1 MRYKDI
7 YLNDF
12 GIFNNSKIENLNP
25 SFNIIGG
32 GNRAGKTTFL
42 KALRYIGFGI
52 PNSNYIPPAR
62 SSYSLEATL
71 SDNGDKYNLLIN
83 GYAKPKIDKI
93 NSKETDIKKIFGNI
107 DQFTYNQLFTIT
119 LKELKKIPDG
129 VNDKDKLM
137 SILMGAGLKEYT
149 LIPKLREDY
158 LSKASNIGGKYGKI
172 NVGMFK
178 SYNQAI
184 NEGLKQKNEAKL
196 QVEEYYKS
204 KNLLKETSDKIK
216 QLDQEKTTL
225 NKEKIKLDLLNS
237 NYEKID
243 ELKLLQNEVN
253 SNKFDIIKDEE
264 VKFYYDRSEDLFNKF
279 KTINDELKKS
289 KDEFKTVTGTSYC
302 KDLQESVIKNENI
315 IDKYYNQ
322 VSGINE
328 KKKNL
333 VEKNKNIKYKFNEI
347 KNDVNN
353 ISSRLSSNLNLL
365 LDVTVEIEYKNKLRQ
380 LVKDH
385 NKISGNIKLIK
396 EDLNKLTNKI
406 AAKSER
412 LFELKEK
419 LKDKNTSKKYLIF
432 IVLFTV
438 LITWLTFINYRFA
451 GLYII
456 DLILTFFY
464 FNKKK
469 IDDNKLMNYNEKKD
483 ELEELKTQVNQ
494 LEQKI
499 KEQNEK
505 KEKVALKLNE
515 IRESLYLDENIDP
528 NLLKDY
534 YEDLISLRS
543 RYNEYLDLKEEYNN
557 KKQSFISELNNIY
570 EDIEK
575 IDNDILVR
583 FDSENLY
590 ENIELLIQSINKIY
604 QIKNMVKT
612 IKSKLDSLKELRNDM
627 LDLQG
632 MELLDTTDKNMHE
645 IIGEYTDLADL
656 SKDYNDK
663 IEKINTIKNQLTN
676 LTEQMKTA
684 FDIEDKLDQND
695 IIKTFTNFF
704 NKFVSKEQLEENYLE
719 TKDELENINKKIED
733 KKRKREEIKLRMDNM
748 ASEEKIIQAE
758 KKINNARSNM
768 RPLAEKYAKNK
779 MSAYILNKFWE
790 RFLKEKKDNLLN
802 KASNIMNDIT
812 NGDYKK
818 IEPKENLTS
827 LDFKIYNNEGEVID
841 EINNLSRGTIE
852 QLYMAIRINRIMDI
866 KPALP
871 VIIDD
876 SLVNFD
882 SKHLRNIFDII
893 NNLKNRNQIFFLTCH
908 PEQIDYLEEKI
919 DDKNYYLLDKGRFNQ
934 VSKTDLITHLK

>member
-1 MRYKDI
+1 MIYKDI

-42 KALRYIGFGI
+42 KALRYMGFGI

-62 SSYSLEATL
+62 SSYNLEATL
-71 SDNGDKYNLLIN
+71 LDNGDKYNLLIN
-83 GYAKPKIDKI
+83 GYAKPKIDKL
-93 NSKETDIKKIFGNI
+93 NSNTTDIENIFGDI

-129 VNDKDKLM
+129 VSDKDKLM

-158 LSKASNIGGKYGKI
+158 LSKASDIGGKYGKI

-184 NEGLKQKNEAKL
+184 NEGLKQKKQAKL

-204 KNLLKETSDKIK
+204 KTLLKNTNDKIK
-216 QLDQEKTTL
+216 KLDQEKAIL

-243 ELKLLQNEVN
+243 ELKLLQNEIK
-253 SNKFDIIKDEE
+253 SDKFDKIKENK
-264 VKFYYDRSEDLFNKF
+264 VKFYSDMVEDLFNKF
-279 KTINDELKKS
+279 KKISSEIKKS
-289 KDEFKTVTGTSYC
+289 KDEFKAQTGNDYS
-302 KDLQESVIKNENI
+302 KELEKSIIKHENT

-322 VSGINE
+322 VSGIKE
-328 KKKNL
+328 KKKNI
-333 VEKNKNIKYKFNEI
+333 VERNKNIKNKFNDI
-347 KNDVNN
+347 KKEANN
-353 ISSRLSSNLNLL
+353 ISNNLSDNLNLL
-365 LDVTVEIEYKNKLRQ
+365 LEITVEIESKNKLRK
-380 LVKDH
+380 LVKDYNNVSDNIKSIREEINDLK
-385 NKISGNIKLIK
+385 NKI
-396 EDLNKLTNKI
+396 D
-406 AAKSER
+406 AKSER
-412 LFELKEK
+412 LKEV
-419 LKDKNTSKKYLIF
+419 KDKINVKNTSKNYLNF
-432 IVLFTV
+432 IVLFTG
-438 LITWLTFINYRFA
+438 LITWLTFINPRFA

-456 DLILTFFY
+456 DLIISYLY
-464 FNKKK
+464 YNKKK
-469 IDDNKLMNYNEKKD
+469 IEDNKLINYNEINA

-494 LEQKI
+494 LDQKLKEQKD
-499 KEQNEK
+499 Q
-505 KEKVALKLNE
+505 KEKVDLKLNK
-515 IRESLYLDENIDP
+515 IREILYLDENIEP

-543 RYNEYLDLKEEYNN
+543 KYTEYLDLKEEHDN
-557 KKQSFISELNNIY
+557 KKQNFIIELTNIY
-570 EDIEK
+570 EDISN
-575 IDNDILVR
+575 IDNNNLLKV
-583 FDSENLY
+583 DSGNLY
-590 ENIELLIQSINKIY
+590 ENIDLLIQSINKIY
-604 QIKNMVKT
+604 HIKDMVKA
-612 IKSKLDSLKELRNDM
+612 IKSKTDNLKEIKDDL
-627 LDLQG
+627 LDLEG
-632 MELLDTTDKNMHE
+632 MKLLELKDKNIHQTVDS
-645 IIGEYTDLADL
+645 YLNLAEL
-656 SKDYNDK
+656 NNKFNIK
-663 IEKINTIKNQLTN
+663 KEKIYTIKNQLTN

-684 FDIEDKLDQND
+684 FDIEEKVDQDD
-695 IIKTFTNFF
+695 IIKRFTNYF
-704 NKFVSKEQLEENYLE
+704 NKFVSKNQLEEKYLQ
-719 TKDELENINKKIED
+719 TKRELESIDTKIEEN
-733 KKRKREEIKLRMDNM
+733 KRKREEIKLKMDSM

-758 KKINNARSNM
+758 QKINNARSNM

-779 MSAYILNKFWE
+779 MSSYILNRFWE
-790 RFLKEKKDNLLN
+790 KFLKEKKDNLLN
-802 KASNIMNDIT
+802 KASNIMKEIT
-812 NGDYKK
+812 NGEYEK

-827 LDFKIYNNEGEVID
+827 LDFKIYNDEGKVID

-866 KPALP
+866 NPALP

-908 PEQIDYLEEKI
+908 PEQINYLEEKI
-919 DDKNYYLLDKGRFNQ
+919 DDKNYYLLDKGRFNE
-934 VSKTDLITHLK
+934 VSKNDLITHLK

>member
-1 MRYKDI
+1 MLYKDI

-42 KALRYIGFGI
+42 KALRYMGFGI

-62 SSYSLEATL
+62 SSYNLEATL
-71 SDNGDKYNLLIN
+71 LDNGDKYNLLIN
-83 GYAKPKIDKI
+83 GYAKPKIDKL
-93 NSKETDIKKIFGNI
+93 NSNTKDIGNIFGDI

-129 VNDKDKLM
+129 VSDKDKLM

-158 LSKASNIGGKYGKI
+158 LSKASDIGGKYGKI

-178 SYNQAI
+178 SYNKAI
-184 NEGLKQKNEAKL
+184 NEGLKQKKEAKL

-204 KNLLKETSDKIK
+204 KNILENTNEEIK
-216 QLDQEKTTL
+216 QLDQEKANL

-243 ELKLLQNEVN
+243 DLKLLQNEIK
-253 SNKFDIIKDEE
+253 SNRFDEIKENE
-264 VKFYYDRSEDLFNKF
+264 VTFYSDMTEDLFNKF
-279 KTINDELKKS
+279 KKISGEIKKS
-289 KDEFKTVTGTSYC
+289 KDEFKAQTGTNYC
-302 KDLQESVIKNENI
+302 KELEESIIKHENT

-322 VSGINE
+322 VSGIKE
-328 KKKNL
+328 KKKNIA
-333 VEKNKNIKYKFNEI
+333 ERNKNIKNKFNDI
-347 KNDVNN
+347 KKEANN
-353 ISSRLSSNLNLL
+353 ISNSLSNNLNLL
-365 LDVTVEIEYKNKLRQ
+365 LDITVEIEYKNKLRQ
-380 LVKDH
+380 LVK
-385 NKISGNIKLIK
+385 NYNNISDNIKSIR
-396 EDLNKLTNKI
+396 EQINDLTNKI
-406 AAKSER
+406 DAKSER
-412 LFELKEK
+412 LKG
-419 LKDKNTSKKYLIF
+419 LKDNINDKKKSKNYLIF
-432 IVLFTV
+432 IVLFTG
-438 LITWLTFINYRFA
+438 LITWLTFINPRFA

-456 DLILTFFY
+456 DLIISYLY
-464 FNKKK
+464 YNNKK
-469 IDDNKLMNYNEKKD
+469 IEDNKLINYNEVNA

-494 LEQKI
+494 LDQKLIEQNKKRGKIDLELNKI
-499 KEQNEK
+499 K
-505 KEKVALKLNE
+505 
-515 IRESLYLDENIDP
+515 ESLYLDKNIDP

-543 RYNEYLDLKEEYNN
+543 RYNEYLDLKEEYDN
-557 KKQSFISELNNIY
+557 KKHDFIIELNSIY
-570 EDIEK
+570 KDISD
-575 IDNDILVR
+575 IDDDILLKD
-583 FDSENLY
+583 DSENLF
-590 ENIELLIQSINKIY
+590 ENIDLLIQSINKIY
-604 QIKNMVKT
+604 HIKNMVKV
-612 IKSKLDSLKELRNDM
+612 IKSKTDSLKEIKNNL
-627 LDLQG
+627 LELEG
-632 MELLDTTDKNMHE
+632 MKIINLKEKNMHQIVE
-645 IIGEYTDLADL
+645 QYLNLAEL
-656 SKDYNDK
+656 NNKLNTK
-663 IEKINTIKNQLTN
+663 IDKINTIKNQLTN

-684 FDIEDKLDQND
+684 FDIEEKVNQDD
-695 IIKTFTNFF
+695 IIKTFINYF
-704 NKFVSKEQLEENYLE
+704 NKFVSKNQLEEKYLQTKKELESIE
-719 TKDELENINKKIED
+719 TKIEEN
-733 KKRKREEIKLRMDNM
+733 KRKREEIKLKMNNM

-758 KKINNARSNM
+758 QKINNARSNM

-779 MSAYILNKFWE
+779 MSSYILNRFWE
-790 RFLKEKKDNLLN
+790 KFLKEKKDNLLN
-802 KASNIMNDIT
+802 KASNIMKEIT
-812 NGDYKK
+812 NGEYEK

-827 LDFKIYNNEGEVID
+827 LDFKIYSREGEVID

-866 KPALP
+866 NPALP

-919 DDKNYYLLDKGRFNQ
+919 DDKNYYLLDEGRFNQ
-934 VSKTDLITHLK
+934 VSKNNLITHLK